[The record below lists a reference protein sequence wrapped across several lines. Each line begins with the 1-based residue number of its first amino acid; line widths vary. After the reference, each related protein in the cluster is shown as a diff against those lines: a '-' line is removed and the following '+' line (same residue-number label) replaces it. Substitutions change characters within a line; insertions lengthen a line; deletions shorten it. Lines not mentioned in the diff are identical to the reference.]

1 MDPNKLPDHSG
12 MTGVPWLGRGRGL
25 QPGELA
31 VGRSRGLLLSTEG
44 PAVGRA
50 RGLPTTGD
58 IPQGRG
64 VTLPSAEPVLGRA
77 RGLLVQSEDGGV
89 GRARGLLFS
98 AAEPKVGIAR
108 GAILH
113 GLEPQEKQ
121 IPPCET
127 TAQGLKTEESLSLT
141 PKEVRARD
149 GSMTL

>member
-31 VGRSRGLLLSTEG
+31 VGRSRGLLLSTEE

-64 VTLPSAEPVLGRA
+64 VTVPSIEPVL
-77 RGLLVQSEDGGV
+77 

-98 AAEPKVGIAR
+98 AAEPKVGVAR

-121 IPPCET
+121 IPACET